1 MNGTRWLHSN
11 QALIFP
17 SRRIQRRMTNYLEHQ
32 TTMYEHINSVFWQL
46 YRFFLLD
53 HYCSPNFVCLLHD
66 TSQSS
71 FLLENLDVHPLGQS
85 VTSMHIFSVTA
96 LIAFCAP
103 NVVLCL
109 CRGVLGWVVSLER
122 DWQKYCCRLLWG
134 HLYCNSLSL
143 SVLLVEIEDWRKIIV
158 LLGQSYFIIL
168 VFSASFRDDHSL
180 NLVEWNIEIP
190 SARTIEGGPN
200 TFKKREMSTEI
211 CRNTLD
217 ILCDTLMAALFLA
230 CLLAFFEDILRTH
243 AKPQSY
249 LVSIVGILYVLS
261 LVTASKPHICT
272 SCCYRYSML
281 FFGLV

>member
-96 LIAFCAP
+96 LMRSAPQMLFCVFVEGFLVELSPWKGIGKSTVAGCSGGICIAIA
-103 NVVLCL
+103 
-109 CRGVLGWVVSLER
+109 
-122 DWQKYCCRLLWG
+122 YLWACFLWKLKIEEKL
-134 HLYCNSLSL
+134 LYC
-143 SVLLVEIEDWRKIIV
+143 
-158 LLGQSYFIIL
+158 
-168 VFSASFRDDHSL
+168 
-180 NLVEWNIEIP
+180 
-190 SARTIEGGPN
+190 
-200 TFKKREMSTEI
+200 
-211 CRNTLD
+211 
-217 ILCDTLMAALFLA
+217 
-230 CLLAFFEDILRTH
+230 
-243 AKPQSY
+243 
-249 LVSIVGILYVLS
+249 
-261 LVTASKPHICT
+261 
-272 SCCYRYSML
+272 
-281 FFGLV
+281 